1 MPRQEGDISNKSR
14 SSSRW
19 PALLTTGEGGIY
31 VHVLT
36 QARGS
41 FRPKSSLDLLELA
54 GRNLRK
60 RMTLRNIISVGLP
73 NEYKT
78 GGQSTLA
85 HARTPHLK
93 VSALAPATAALAPT
107 R

>member
-14 SSSRW
+14 YSSKW
-19 PALLTTGEGGIY
+19 PTLLTTGEGGIH

-41 FRPKSSLDLLELA
+41 FRPKSSLELLELA

-60 RMTLRNIISVGLP
+60 RMTLRKVIAVGLP

-78 GGQSTLA
+78 GGQSTPA
-85 HARTPHLK
+85 HARTQHLK
-93 VSALAPATAALAPT
+93 VSDPALATAALAPA